1 MFLPRGLAAQVS
13 FREAVELAA
22 KRSVAVPDD
31 FARQDTY
38 DDSCDDTVSNFA
50 ERADNL
56 AWVDSLGST
65 TKQYP
70 PPVTKSPTVLLPKSR
85 EAKSQAPVLPPD
97 VLRRHAVLCTALA
110 YAKLAAI
117 NSQMAILRGQEVTAE
132 RLLKVE
138 IQRVVKRMDDPV
150 VLSRAKLLLA
160 RTRML
165 AAKLECSALRS
176 RKQLAE
182 LTGLPQGK
190 IELVADSVPPLL
202 EVSSADIEMRACMRQ
217 VSAARDVAQ
226 LEHVLVRTQRMS
238 TRGKV
243 VTGKANLGDLL
254 AAYIAEDEKFVA
266 LLETNFAFDSA
277 KLQMLDVNGRLENWA
292 MDTAPRPEEG
302 MIAQTITASSVPETA
317 TTSPAVRSIM
327 ITPGVSKLSVG
338 QSQQFSAIAIYSKAS
353 ARNVT
358 SEAVW
363 QCSSNSDVIV
373 SSSGL
378 VTALATGQVRVTANF
393 GGVSQPRQI
402 KITADDSM
410 P

>member
-1 MFLPRGLAAQVS
+1 
-13 FREAVELAA
+13 
-22 KRSVAVPDD
+22 
-31 FARQDTY
+31 
-38 DDSCDDTVSNFA
+38 
-50 ERADNL
+50 
-56 AWVDSLGST
+56 
-65 TKQYP
+65 
-70 PPVTKSPTVLLPKSR
+70 
-85 EAKSQAPVLPPD
+85 
-97 VLRRHAVLCTALA
+97 
-110 YAKLAAI
+110 
-117 NSQMAILRGQEVTAE
+117 
-132 RLLKVE
+132 
-138 IQRVVKRMDDPV
+138 
-150 VLSRAKLLLA
+150 
-160 RTRML
+160 
-165 AAKLECSALRS
+165 
-176 RKQLAE
+176 
-182 LTGLPQGK
+182 
-190 IELVADSVPPLL
+190 
-202 EVSSADIEMRACMRQ
+202 
-217 VSAARDVAQ
+217 
-226 LEHVLVRTQRMS
+226 
-238 TRGKV
+238 
-243 VTGKANLGDLL
+243 
-254 AAYIAEDEKFVA
+254 
-266 LLETNFAFDSA
+266 
-277 KLQMLDVNGRLENWA
+277 LQMLDVNGRLENWA